1 MFGVGSLGFSFD
13 SCIVIISGLVV
24 FARWESS
31 VILFLIPFI
40 LIWRILRFLG
50 LGGVC
55 LDAELLWEELEDW
68 EELVGDE

>member
-1 MFGVGSLGFSFD
+1 MLGVGSLGFSFD

-31 VILFLIPFI
+31 VILFLMPFM

-50 LGGVC
+50 LRGVC
-55 LDAELLWEELEDW
+55 LDVELLWEELEDW
-68 EELVGDE
+68 EELVGEE

>member
-40 LIWRILRFLG
+40 LIWRILRFFG
-50 LGGVC
+50 LGGFC
-55 LDAELLWEELEDW
+55 LDAELLWEELEVW
-68 EELVGDE
+68 EEFVGDE

>member
-1 MFGVGSLGFSFD
+1 MLGVGSLGFSFD
-13 SCIVIISGLVV
+13 SCTVISGLVV

-31 VILFLIPFI
+31 VILFLMPFI